1 MRLQRQVSRQVD
13 GNEYAK
19 WIIVIPP
26 SHIEELGWVEGMELE
41 SYVKGKILVVRPQTK
56 TKEKP
61 KKMSYGEFKEKILEL
76 LRTEPAGLS
85 WTEIR
90 NRLSLPQKV
99 PNNLWVRMMEKDI
112 GLIRILD
119 NKTAKTVWRLQ
130 PSEARLSS
138 KISGGRFDE

>member
-26 SHIEELGWVEGMELE
+26 SQVEELGWVEGMELE
-41 SYVKGKILVVRPQTK
+41 SYVKGKILVVRPRTK
-56 TKEKP
+56 PKEKP
-61 KKMSYGEFKEKILEL
+61 RKMSYEEFREKILEL
-76 LRTEPAGLS
+76 LKTEPVGLP
-85 WTEIR
+85 WTEIK

-112 GLIRILD
+112 GLVRILD

-130 PSEARLSS
+130 SSEVSS
-138 KISGGRFDE
+138 LKK